1 MLRMLVTGGDERR
14 RQGIARSIGRR
25 GPIRV
30 ELAGSLECGIGLLE
44 WRRYDLVGAFA
55 ERQLGA
61 RFAEACVLQQIA
73 PQLVIF
79 GQWLQGGRLSV
90 ESELR
95 RAGLPQP
102 IFVPGTVDEEDPSAF
117 WKSLV
122 GSILRGNAASDVR
135 AGPCQAARAT
145 GERVEAGD

>member
-1 MLRMLVTGGDERR
+1 MGGDERR

-30 ELAGSLECGIGLLE
+30 ELAGRLECGIGLLE

-79 GQWLQGGRLSV
+79 GQWLQGARLSV
-90 ESELR
+90 ESDMR
-95 RAGLPQP
+95 RAGLPPP
-102 IFVPGTVDEEDPSAF
+102 IFVQGTVNEDDPSAF

-122 GSILRGNAASDVR
+122 GSILRGNGTGEVQTAPCRAPCAA
-135 AGPCQAARAT
+135 GARA
-145 GERVEAGD
+145 EAGE